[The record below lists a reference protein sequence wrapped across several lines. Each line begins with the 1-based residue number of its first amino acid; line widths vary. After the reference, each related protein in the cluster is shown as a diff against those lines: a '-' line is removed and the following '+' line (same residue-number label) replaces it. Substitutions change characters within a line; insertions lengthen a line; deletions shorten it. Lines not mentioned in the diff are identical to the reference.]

1 MSPRHVAWLAIG
13 IVAVS
18 FAAIFIRDARAPA
31 LAIAFYRNAM
41 AAAVL
46 LPVAV
51 VRRRQELRAL
61 SRGRL
66 AVAGVAG
73 ALLALHFG
81 LWIPS
86 VKLTTIAASVVLVT
100 ASPLFVAAG
109 ARALFGERVSARA
122 MAGILVGL
130 AGAAVI
136 SGGDVRVSSRAVGGD
151 LLALG
156 GAVAVAGYFLAG
168 RRLRPDVSLLTYVGV
183 VYATC
188 ALLLWPVC
196 LLSGSRLTG
205 YDGRTWAMLVL
216 LAVIPQGIGHTVFNY
231 LLRDVS
237 ATVVAVAVMGEPIGS
252 TLLALAFFGEVPP
265 WTAVLG
271 GVLVLAGIYLAVTS
285 RPLARRAWRPRRWTS
300 RSRPPTRPAS
310 GPGPASTRWSSRR
323 AARLPRT

>member
-1 MSPRHVAWLAIG
+1 MSPRQAAWLVIG

-31 LAIAFYRNAM
+31 LSIAFYRNAM

-46 LPVAV
+46 LPLAAL
-51 VRRRQELRAL
+51 RRREELRRL

-66 AVAGVAG
+66 ALAVVAG

-100 ASPLFVAAG
+100 SSPIFVAAG
-109 ARALFGERVSARA
+109 ARAFFGERVTRVA
-122 MAGILVGL
+122 MAGILLGL

-136 SGGDVRVSSRAVGGD
+136 SGGDVRVSSSAVGGD

-168 RRLRPDVSLLTYVGV
+168 RRLRPDVSLLAYVGV
-183 VYATC
+183 VYAAC
-188 ALLLWPVC
+188 ALLLLPVC

-216 LAVIPQGIGHTVFNY
+216 LAVVPQGIGHTVFNY

-271 GVLVLAGIYLAVTS
+271 GLLILVGIYLAVTAQG
-285 RPLARRAWRPRRWTS
+285 RARR
-300 RSRPPTRPAS
+300 
-310 GPGPASTRWSSRR
+310 
-323 AARLPRT
+323 RLEAVEVPVD